1 METQLPIAV
10 ERVLAVG
17 AHPDDVESFAGGT
30 LARLVEAGAA
40 ATLVVCTDGGR
51 GGRGLEDAAHVRGRE
66 QAAAAAV
73 LGVSDVVML
82 GFPDGELEAG
92 RLRLRLVEQVRRARP
107 VVVLGHDPRTLWTPA
122 GDRVALGHSDHRA
135 SGQALLDAVY
145 PRAVS
150 PNFGRGQGLAPWFP
164 REVWLF
170 DSAEPDLRI
179 DVTEAWERKRR
190 ALEAHES
197 QEAIAGAL
205 VASAQERARALGDG
219 ERLGEGF
226 VRLRLW

>member
-17 AHPDDVESFAGGT
+17 AHPDDVEYFAGGT

-40 ATLVVCTDGGR
+40 ATLVVCSDGGR
-51 GGRGLEDAAHVRGRE
+51 GGRGLEDAVAVRREE
-66 QAAAAAV
+66 QAAAAAA
-73 LGVSDVVML
+73 LGVPDVVMM
-82 GFPDGELEAG
+82 GFPDGELEAA
-92 RLRLRLVEQVRRARP
+92 RLRARLVAELRRTRP
-107 VVVLGHDPRTLWTPA
+107 VLVLGHDPRTLWTPA

-150 PNFGRGQGLAPWFP
+150 PNFARGQGLRPWYP

-170 DSAEPDLRI
+170 DSAQPDLLI
-179 DVTEAWERKRR
+179 DVTETWERK
-190 ALEAHES
+190 AVAGGLMASAHER
-197 QEAIAGAL
+197 G
-205 VASAQERARALGDG
+205 RWLGGG

-226 VRLRLW
+226 IRLRLW